1 MRKVLML
8 GAAALLASSTAAGAI
23 TANWT
28 DWLSSTSTTATGE
41 VVVGMDTVGIT
52 LGHTAPL
59 YAVQNGTS
67 GGVIGLI
74 DYWVDL
80 GFTQG
85 LINRPPAAELVA
97 FGSGGTVTI
106 DFDQTVRDIF
116 IAFTSWNG
124 NTVQFSAPFTVVSQ
138 GPGYW
143 GNGSFVVNPASDGFI
158 GSGEVHGVLRFAGDF
173 DQLSFTHTSEFWHGL
188 TIGFERVSV
197 PGDPVPAPAALALFG
212 LGVAAL
218 GLARRR

>member
-1 MRKVLML
+1 MSRIALL
-8 GAAALLASSTAAGAI
+8 GAIALIASSTTAAAI

-28 DWLSSTSTTATGE
+28 DWLGSTSTSATGE

-52 LGHTAPL
+52 LSHDAAL
-59 YAVQNGTS
+59 YAVQNGTM
-67 GGVIGLI
+67 GGPIGLI
-74 DYWVDL
+74 DYWIDL
-80 GFTQG
+80 GYTQG

-97 FGSGGTVTI
+97 FGFGGTVTI

-124 NTVQFSAPFTVVSQ
+124 NTVQFSAPFSIVSVGQ
-138 GPGYW
+138 GFW
-143 GNGSFVVNPASDGFI
+143 GNGSFVVNPDSDGFI

-173 DQLSFTHTSEFWHGL
+173 DQLTFTHTTEFWHGL
-188 TIGFERVSV
+188 TIGFERVSD
-197 PGDPVPAPAALALFG
+197 PGDIVPAPAALALFG

-218 GLARRR
+218 GFARRR